1 VNPHDV
7 VRFSLAFTEIE
18 VDAGK
23 RARSDAAGMATIAGN
38 RAIDVIEPGQSM
50 WGDRR
55 GLNRI
60 STYNWNAGKSPGSA
74 AFAILQE
81 QVVVPPNGVVGS
93 TDMFQEDEAGH
104 RRAQDSSPP
113 SAQ

>member
-1 VNPHDV
+1 MNPHDV
-7 VRFSLAFTEIE
+7 VRFSLAFTQIE

-23 RARSDAAGMATIAGN
+23 RARSDAAGVAAISGN

-55 GLNRI
+55 GLNRV
-60 STYNWNAGKSPGSA
+60 STCNWNAGKSPGA
-74 AFAILQE
+74 ATFAILQQ
-81 QVVVPPNGVVGS
+81 QVVVPPNWVVGS
-93 TDMFQEDEAGH
+93 TDMFQEDETRH
-104 RRAQDSSPP
+104 RRAQESSQP